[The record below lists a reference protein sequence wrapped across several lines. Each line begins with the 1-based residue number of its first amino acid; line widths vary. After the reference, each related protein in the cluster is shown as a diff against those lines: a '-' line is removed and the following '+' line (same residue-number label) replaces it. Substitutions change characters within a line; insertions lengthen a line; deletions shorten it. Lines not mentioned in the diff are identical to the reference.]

1 MRCKQ
6 LNFIDGTPC
15 TVKVVRT
22 VWSGGKDGDNFKV
35 LPITIVNTA
44 NLNLQGIHQGDLV
57 SKHLKLLK
65 VPKVYFTKAELE
77 TTNVSYRKIEN
88 KNRIPYAE
96 IKALD

>member
-1 MRCKQ
+1 M
-6 LNFIDGTPC
+6 
-15 TVKVVRT
+15 
-22 VWSGGKDGDNFKV
+22 
-35 LPITIVNTA
+35 
-44 NLNLQGIHQGDLV
+44 

-96 IKALD
+96 IKALTRVLSGLIMVNQQRNL